1 MYELY
6 AYPNTY
12 SIGVHLLLQESRV
25 PYRVI
30 DVSEIGALGEKSHA
44 EVNSAATRF
53 KQVSPHQRVP
63 ALQLADGSSQFES
76 GAIALHLADSLCNGE
91 FSISADSA
99 SRPEY
104 LQWLFYLSSTLQPE
118 VMLQFHP
125 EYYFDDTGTQQALR
139 AASMQRLSKIW
150 QILEQRY
157 AAGPWMFENRPTAV
171 DFSLATVLLWQ
182 ECFPTDVSLY
192 PNLHRTLSEIEKRKA
207 CADVLRWHRRESS
220 QTGRPPQSTT
230 HQHK

>member
-12 SIGVHLLLQESRV
+12 AISVHLLLQECGV
-25 PYRVI
+25 DYRVV
-30 DVSEIGALGEKSHA
+30 DVSQNGALSGEPNDNES
-44 EVNSAATRF
+44 SAAASF

-63 ALQLADGSSQFES
+63 ALRLPDGSSQFES
-76 GAIALHLADSLCNGE
+76 GAIALYLADSMCNGE
-91 FSISADSA
+91 FSIAADST

-125 EYYFDDTGTQQALR
+125 EHYFDDTPTQQVLK

-150 QILEQRY
+150 PILESRY

-171 DFSLATVLLWQ
+171 DFSLATVLLWP
-182 ECFPTDVSLY
+182 ECFPADESIY
-192 PNLHRTLSEIEKRKA
+192 PNLVRTLKTIEKRKE
-207 CADVLRWHRRESS
+207 CAAVLRWHRRETNE
-220 QTGRPPQSTT
+220 TGRHARKIIHS
-230 HQHK
+230 